1 MPGSLFEINC
11 RGCGAVHPISTGES
25 TCWTHVGQ
33 RWSYEQW
40 VCPRCKLLK
49 SRQSEFCCREEELI
63 CETCRSELMRWSG
76 RVWFDRTVDGMPS
89 GERVDGPCP
98 RCRYPM
104 SSRDPAPDGRMHI
117 GLWD

>member
-25 TCWTHVGQ
+25 TCWDHGE
-33 RWSYEQW
+33 RWVYEQW
-40 VCPRCKLLK
+40 YCPECKLLK
-49 SRQSEFCCREEELI
+49 SRPSAYCCREEELT
-63 CETCRSELMRWSG
+63 CETCGSALVRWSG
-76 RVWFDRTVDGMPS
+76 QVWFEHRTPDGVVS

-98 RCRYPM
+98 RCGYLM
-104 SSRDPAPDGRMHI
+104 SSRDPAPDGTIAM